1 MKYIK
6 NINNT
11 NNTNN
16 TNSNAYFKKLP
27 LDNAAKIYPAA
38 MTKKWNSVFAVS
50 AHINESVNHIIL
62 QQAVNDLAKR
72 FPSMY
77 VALKKEF
84 FWDCFVPATDFNI
97 VCADKGSPCRP
108 MNILDKTKPLFR
120 VVYNKYEIRAEFF
133 HSVTDGTGATEY
145 LKALLLRYFEIKEGM
160 TVNDENI
167 KKIIDPVEDYEIR
180 DDFQSIYEKGVGVSR
195 NDTNAFQMPLER
207 EEGFLAK
214 TDYFLDVNKLKAV
227 AKAKYDCTVT
237 QYIATL
243 YALALLSRYDKNSKK
258 PVKLSIPVNLRKFF
272 GSKTLRNFSSYITVN
287 VTPADDYTFENVL
300 ALIKKAMKENI
311 TKENFF
317 KAISQ
322 NIADER
328 MIISKYSPNFIKRLV
343 MRQAFKMYGEKKYT
357 STITSVGYI
366 KLPQELEKKVD
377 YMSVLLGET
386 FINPINC
393 AVVGF
398 RNTICV
404 TITSCSKDMSVQREF
419 QRLVKSVSR
428 DTLNA
433 A

>member
-1 MKYIK
+1 MK
-6 NINNT
+6 NINDTFNT
-11 NNTNN
+11 ANIGNT
-16 TNSNAYFKKLP
+16 YFDKLP

-50 AHINESVNHIIL
+50 AHINERVNRIIL
-62 QQAVNDLAKR
+62 HQAVNDLAKR

-84 FWDCFVPATDFNI
+84 FWDCFVPATDFNV
-97 VCADKGSPCRP
+97 VCEDKGSPCRP
-108 MNILDKTKPLFR
+108 FNISDKSKPLFR
-120 VVYNKYEIRAEFF
+120 VVYNEHEIRAEFF
-133 HSVTDGTGATEY
+133 HSVTDGTGASEY

-160 TVNDENI
+160 TVDDESI
-167 KKIIDPVEDYEIR
+167 KKVSQSVKEYEIN
-180 DDFQSIYEKGVGVSR
+180 DDFQNIYEKGVGVSR
-195 NDTNAFQMPLER
+195 NDTNAYQMPLDR
-207 EEGFLAK
+207 EEGFLVK
-214 TDYFLDVNKLKAV
+214 TDYFLYVDKLKAV

-243 YALALLSRYDKNSKK
+243 YALALLSQYDKKSKK
-258 PVKLSIPVNLRKFF
+258 PVKLSVPVNLRKFF
-272 GSKTLRNFSSYITVN
+272 DSKTLRNFSSYITVN

-311 TKENFF
+311 TKEKFF

-328 MIISKYSPNFIKRLV
+328 MLISKYSPNFIKRLV

-366 KLPQELEKKVD
+366 KLPSALEKKVA

-386 FINPINC
+386 YINPINC

-419 QRLVKSVSR
+419 QRLVKAFGI